1 MIIDEKIISTIGELL
16 GAVVAGAIIYLIP
29 KIKDWIEVHTTKTS
43 QQTIELLVRSFVQ
56 AAEQLLH
63 DNDQNGE
70 KRMEYVKNSLNS
82 LGIEITKEVVS
93 IIEGAVWEVNNQN
106 KKNIRI
112 AEEGSE
118 HGRSK

>member
-16 GAVVAGAIIYLIP
+16 GAIVAGAIIYLIP

-43 QQTIELLVRSFVQ
+43 QQTIEILIRSFVQ

-63 DNDQNGE
+63 DDDPNGE
-70 KRMEYVKNSLNS
+70 KRMDYVKNALNS

-112 AEEGSE
+112 AEEGIG